1 MKRRVLPTLMVVLL
15 LLVPFMV
22 SSPFYLDLLVQIM
35 VASLIAS
42 SLNLLLGIGGLFSFA
57 QTALAGSVSYAV
69 ALGCIRYGAP
79 PWLAAMGAIGFGL
92 VISLAIGALALRTTG
107 LNIGMITLALAQ
119 VLWGLALHWGSV
131 TGGENGISGIP
142 RPSLPLWS
150 TADPVI
156 WYEYVTVIFILTVV
170 ALRRYI
176 ASPLGVCLG
185 AVRSQPKRM
194 SALGYNIWLIRM
206 SAFAIAGLVSSLAG
220 VLFVFHQQFI
230 SPHALALGETAET
243 LLMVIVGGPATLLGP
258 IVGAVIVVVFRVI
271 VSSYFDYWPMLLG
284 ALFVA
289 VVIFLPEGVVPGVSR
304 VLRRPR

>member
-1 MKRRVLPTLMVVLL
+1 MKRSVFPSLMVVLL

-69 ALGCIRYGAP
+69 ALGCITYGVS
-79 PWLAAMGAIGFGL
+79 PWLAAMGAIGIGL

-156 WYEYVTVIFILTVV
+156 WYEYVTVIFILIVV
-170 ALRRYI
+170 ALRRFI

-206 SAFAIAGLVSSLAG
+206 SAFAIAGLVASLAG

-289 VVIFLPEGVVPGVSR
+289 VVVFLPEGVVPGVSR